1 MTKRE
6 REYTDRIYEYM
17 DLLDTKYHEEKIS
30 GKNIT
35 LTNKEFCNLF
45 NFITCIDCGINN
57 CYSSYLNEIK
67 KECAELR
74 NKNGAG

>member
-17 DLLDTKYHEEKIS
+17 DLLDTKYHEEIIS

-35 LTNKEFCNLF
+35 LTNK
-45 NFITCIDCGINN
+45 
-57 CYSSYLNEIK
+57 
-67 KECAELR
+67 
-74 NKNGAG
+74 

>member
-17 DLLDTKYHEEKIS
+17 DLLDTKYHEEKVS

-45 NFITCIDCGINN
+45 NFITCIDCGFNN
-57 CYSSYLNEIK
+57 CYSSNLNKIK
-67 KECAELR
+67 KECTELR
-74 NKNGAG
+74 NKNRAG

>member
-17 DLLDTKYHEEKIS
+17 DLLDTKYHEEIIS

-45 NFITCIDCGINN
+45 NFITCIDCGFNN
-57 CYSSYLNEIK
+57 WIVSNLV
-67 KECAELR
+67 R
-74 NKNGAG
+74 NFIPEKSLKSIMQR

>member
-45 NFITCIDCGINN
+45 NFITCIDCGMIVSNLVRN
-57 CYSSYLNEIK
+57 FIPEKSHKSIM
-67 KECAELR
+67 LR
-74 NKNGAG
+74 